1 MQRRSLRL
9 FAVTLVGVLALTGS
23 LTGCGKKKSHG
34 LGGSDSGFV
43 SGGTGGGDEPA
54 SGPSGL
60 SSDIPTDLPSGASDL
75 PSYGSP
81 STSDPYSSSAPST
94 YNPDATS
101 ETSGTSCRY
110 DQSTSQFK
118 YDVTVTNT
126 DATRSFR
133 YSVSVSWNEYG
144 NDGLLGYD
152 SQDVTVLPGQSET
165 FTAAASYTITKR
177 TQYTCQISLASKTPA
192 SS

>member
-23 LTGCGKKKSHG
+23 LTGCGKKKSSG

-81 STSDPYSSSAPST
+81 TTSDPYSSSAPST

-101 ETSGTSCRY
+101 ETSGTNCRY

-133 YSVSVSWNEYG
+133 YSVSTKWNEYG
-144 NDGLLGYD
+144 SDGLLGYD

>member
-1 MQRRSLRL
+1 MQRRSSRL
-9 FAVTLVGVLALTGS
+9 LAVSLVGVIALTGS
-23 LTGCGKKKSHG
+23 LTACGKKKSHG
-34 LGGSDSGFV
+34 LGGGDSGFV

-60 SSDIPTDLPSGASDL
+60 SSDIPTDLPSGPSDL

-81 STSDPYSSSAPST
+81 TTSDPYSYSAPPT

-101 ETSGTSCRY
+101 ETSGTNCRY

-133 YSVSVSWNEYG
+133 YSVSTKWNDYAD
-144 NDGLLGYD
+144 DGLLGYD

-165 FTAAASYTITKR
+165 FTATASYTITKR
-177 TQYTCQISLASKTPA
+177 TQYTCQISLSSKSPT

>member
-9 FAVTLVGVLALTGS
+9 PAVALVGLLALTGS

-34 LGGSDSGFV
+34 LGGGNDGFV
-43 SGGTGGGDEPA
+43 SGGTGGDEPA

-60 SSDIPTDLPSGASDL
+60 SSDIPTDLSSGPSDL
-75 PSYGSP
+75 PSYGAP
-81 STSDPYSSSAPST
+81 TPSDPYSYSAPPT

-101 ETSGTSCRY
+101 ETSGTNCRY

-126 DATRSFR
+126 DTTRSFR
-133 YSVSVSWNEYG
+133 YSISTKWNDYADE
-144 NDGLLGYD
+144 GLLGYD

-177 TQYTCQISLASKTPA
+177 TQYTCQISLASKSPT

>member
-9 FAVTLVGVLALTGS
+9 LAVALVGLLA

-34 LGGSDSGFV
+34 LGGGDNGFV
-43 SGGTGGGDEPA
+43 SGGTGGDEPA

-60 SSDIPTDLPSGASDL
+60 SSDIPTDLPSGPSDL
-75 PSYGSP
+75 PSYGAP
-81 STSDPYSSSAPST
+81 TPSDPYSYSSSAPPT

-101 ETSGTSCRY
+101 ETSGTNCSY

-118 YDVTVTNT
+118 YDITVTNT

-133 YSVSVSWNEYG
+133 YSVSVKWNDYA
-144 NDGLLGYD
+144 DQGLLGYD

-165 FTAAASYTITKR
+165 FTAAASYTITQR
-177 TQYTCQISLASKTPA
+177 TQYTCQISLASKTTT
-192 SS
+192 S